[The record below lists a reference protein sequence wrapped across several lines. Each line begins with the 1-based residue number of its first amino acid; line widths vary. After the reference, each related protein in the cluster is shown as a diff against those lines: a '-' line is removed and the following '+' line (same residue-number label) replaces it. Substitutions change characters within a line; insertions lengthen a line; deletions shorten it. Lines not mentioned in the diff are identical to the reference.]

1 MIWLIFAVVILMVFG
16 VLDMPSTN
24 LPFLGADDN
33 FYIMSILLVGCA
45 FLCLKFNQ
53 LTTKT
58 LLAKTSL
65 LAVNALLIVAVAL
78 LFVIRTLSVNQDF
91 EEVAR
96 LVPKQGYTITADVH
110 ISEISDGVYA
120 DDMYYRQK
128 AQLSNLQFYEG
139 AHQGGANTYNPFLV
153 ADGGMVSHQPLPKT
167 LTVMLQAGRV
177 FEKNKTSWDRLNQ
190 LHPNTTAQMT
200 LWITPIDTEVSAS
213 GFDGGR
219 WLRTRHIH
227 ANAQIIA
234 INGEIIPLSKVT
246 WVGHLENFRQTLRD
260 YFYQDWQML
269 GHDQQQAKAVTLSL
283 LTGDRALIGKDT
295 KELYQFG
302 GISHLLAISGAHVV
316 FLAMILAYI
325 LCSVADRF
333 LVFYQ
338 VMARHHF
345 RMMVMVLASLV
356 YALFTGFD
364 VPAVRTVYMMLMVSV
379 ASYLAL
385 PISSMTA
392 LAWVALVMIW
402 LDPVVVW
409 QAGFWLSFVA
419 VALLMWYGEREFESA
434 KTDFVTG
441 LMRLIKLQS
450 YLFVAM
456 LPISLLLFG
465 KVSLWGLVV
474 NLFAVGLFGA
484 LIVPINLLAG
494 VFFIIMPSV
503 ASVLWGI
510 SSFVILSLNAFLMFL
525 QEMGSAW
532 LYQNVS
538 VAGVLL
544 AMMAVG
550 VWISPLIHKKFAF
563 MPVLAMLMML
573 VQGKSVMPKM
583 GIHVLNSDDDYVS
596 QVLIFKPHANDGTS
610 KTAWLLLADQGSK
623 QSPELFA
630 KTLLTQLHKQNI
642 NHLTGVIIQTPSPMM
657 AEALSII
664 HRDIPIHRPW
674 LAGKN
679 EVLGLPY
686 HGCEAGRSWEGDG
699 LYIRALTGWQMI
711 DDEHVWSC
719 SVFVESEEGI
729 TIMGGIRHDIK
740 EEGSHVYRV
749 LINGANHAHVW
760 QMYEYMCYDEVLA
773 DVWLAHT
780 RQVVSRAVF
789 DATSPY
795 AMIYTDKNT
804 ATNREKASVA
814 LASLT
819 D

>member
-1 MIWLIFAVVILMVFG
+1 MIWLIFIVVVLMVFG

-24 LPFLGADDN
+24 LPLLGADDN
-33 FYIMSILLVGCA
+33 FYVMSILLVGCA

-53 LTTKT
+53 LTAKT
-58 LLAKTSL
+58 LLTKISL
-65 LAVNALLIVAVAL
+65 LAINTLLIVLVSL
-78 LFVIRTLSVNQDF
+78 LFIVRTLSVNQDF

-96 LVPKQGYTITADVH
+96 LIPKQGYTITADVH
-110 ISEISDGVYA
+110 VSEISDGVYA

-139 AHQGGANTYNPFLV
+139 VHQGGVSAHNPFLV
-153 ADGGMVSHQPLPKT
+153 ADDDMVSRQPLPKT
-167 LTVMLQAGRV
+167 LTVMLQAGQ
-177 FEKNKTSWDRLNQ
+177 FHKETNKSLAKLQELRP
-190 LHPNTTAQMT
+190 HTTAQMT
-200 LWITPIDTEVSAS
+200 LLITPIDTEVSAL
-213 GFDGGR
+213 GFDSGR

-227 ANAQIIA
+227 VNAQIVA
-234 INGEIIPLSKVT
+234 INGEIIPLSKIT
-246 WVGHLENFRQTLRD
+246 WLGHLEAFRQTLRD

-269 GHDQQQAKAVTLSL
+269 GHDKQQAKAVTLSL
-283 LTGDRALIGKDT
+283 LTGDRALISKDT

-302 GISHLLAISGAHVV
+302 GISHLLAISGTHVV
-316 FLAMILAYI
+316 FLAMILAHI
-325 LCSVADRF
+325 LCAVADRF

-356 YALFTGFD
+356 YALFAGFD
-364 VPAVRTVYMMLMVSV
+364 VPAVRTVYMMMAVM
-379 ASYLAL
+379 ASSFLAL
-385 PISSMTA
+385 PISSVVLLM
-392 LAWVALVMIW
+392 WVALLMIW

-419 VALLMWYGEREFESA
+419 VALLMWYGEREFESVQ
-434 KTDFVTG
+434 TDLIT
-441 LMRLIKLQS
+441 RLIGLVKLQS

-456 LPISLLLFG
+456 LPVSLLLFD
-465 KVSLWGLVV
+465 KVSLWGLVI
-474 NLFAVGLFGA
+474 NLFAVGLFGG

-494 VFFIIMPSV
+494 VFFVIMPSV

-510 SSFVILSLNAFLMFL
+510 SSFVVLSLNAFLMFL
-525 QEMGSAW
+525 QEMGNAW
-532 LYQNVS
+532 LYQNIG
-538 VAGVLL
+538 VAEVLL

-563 MPVLAMLMML
+563 IPVLAMLMML
-573 VQGKSVMPKM
+573 VQGKSVVPKM
-583 GIHVLNSDDDYVS
+583 EVYVLNSDDDYVS

-623 QSPELFA
+623 QSPKLFA
-630 KTLLTQLHKQNI
+630 KTLLAQLHKQNI
-642 NHLTGVIIQTPSPMM
+642 KHLTGVIVQTPSPMM

-719 SVFVESEEGI
+719 SVLVESEENM

-740 EEGSHVYRV
+740 GEGSHIYRV
-749 LINGANHAHVW
+749 LINGANHAHAW
-760 QMYEYMCYDEVLA
+760 QTYEYMCHDEVLTDA
-773 DVWLAHT
+773 WLTHT
-780 RQVVSRAVF
+780 RQVVSHAVF
-789 DATSPY
+789 GASLPHV
-795 AMIYTDKNT
+795 MIYTDKNT